1 MSLDR
6 LPQVLECARVEEA
19 RTGRLDARLR
29 QALAG
34 LSLLCDHDEASRL
47 ASLRHFTLQYIAHAL
62 RLAQALR
69 ATAQASG
76 LEVLVAPLLARLL
89 AAYRLA
95 EGEGLNELLERAY
108 FVQRMMEE
116 VNDCFMVMAGAP
128 LLALDMTTANLV
140 VHQILGEPWANA
152 IDDEA
157 VATAGRIVSRHVRDP
172 RQLFADT
179 EAHRLRMWTTAWT
192 HWSEELARV
201 APVVGTGMR

>member
-1 MSLDR
+1 MSLER

-19 RTGRLDARLR
+19 RTGHLEARLR
-29 QALAG
+29 QALQG
-34 LSLLCDHDEASRL
+34 LPLLSRL
-47 ASLRHFTLQYIAHAL
+47 EEAPRLDSLRYFSTQYIAHGP
-62 RLAQALR
+62 RLVQALR
-69 ATAQASG
+69 GAARESG
-76 LEVLVAPLLARLL
+76 LDLLVAPLLARIL
-89 AAYRLA
+89 AAYRLG

-108 FVQRMMEE
+108 FVQRLVEE
-116 VNDCFMVMAGAP
+116 VNDRFMVMAGAP

-157 VATAGRIVSRHVRDP
+157 VAAAGRIVSRHVRDP

-192 HWSEELARV
+192 HWSEELALG
-201 APVVGTGMR
+201 APDFGRE